1 MGINYAIEDGLLLVT
16 AEGEYGL
23 RDVQEALDAA
33 IASPGF
39 EAPMCLC
46 ADATLSKAN
55 PSASEVAETA
65 HYLGSIR
72 EHFMPTWIL
81 VVRGSLRYGLA
92 RPPR

>member
-1 MGINYAIEDGLLLVT
+1 MGINSAIEDGLLLVT

-46 ADATLSKAN
+46 ADATRD
-55 PSASEVAETA
+55 EDGEQVER
-65 HYLGSIR
+65 R
-72 EHFMPTWIL
+72 EDPAI
-81 VVRGSLRYGLA
+81 VR
-92 RPPR
+92 